1 MRRYDFTPELLDALP
16 EELAE
21 LYRGLEDTLLM
32 EICSRLK
39 AADELNEVT
48 VQDIKALRAHGID
61 LKEIEKAI
69 RKTTGISE
77 QKLKKLLDDVVARN
91 QAYYTEL
98 ITLADVTRPDVLVDA
113 AAIAAIYA
121 QTKQECRNIT
131 RSMGFL
137 VDNGRTMLPPAKA
150 YQWALDNSLMQV
162 QSGAISYNQV
172 ISNAVKQLADSGL
185 KTVDYESGHRDQ
197 VDVAARRAV
206 MTGVSQVCA
215 KYTEQSAEYLETPYF
230 EVSAHS
236 GARDKPG
243 PSPWSSHK
251 AWQGKVYSVN
261 KDDIYPNIYDVC
273 GLGAVD
279 GLEGANC
286 RHRRF
291 PWVEGVS
298 ERTYTDEQLAHI
310 DDGLG
315 CEYDGKKYTAYEA
328 TQMQRSIERQI
339 RKQKR
344 LRDAYKAAGLKDD
357 ETTANIKLRRLNA
370 KYKEFSKAAGLP
382 EQKERLKVL
391 YGGQLTDSK
400 KFAPLKE
407 YAGTWKI
414 KDKFSDR
421 QYVIDVGKP
430 QISGAKQH
438 FWDNLEN
445 RPDRS
450 SLNLQAAQDIINNSR
465 LTLYQT
471 DRQTLKFLADNGYV
485 MLNTKNEIVTVVPE
499 KLRKKYRDYL
509 EGK

>member
-1 MRRYDFTPELLDALP
+1 MRGHMPGHKNLVRANADIVEKCEQKKEENTADVMEYMNDHKDLVCSFIGKGLEMLNDPEKLAAANLSQITTAMGTLIDKWAMIGGSPADTVREDAL
-16 EELAE
+16 
-21 LYRGLEDTLLM
+21 
-32 EICSRLK
+32 S
-39 AADELNEVT
+39 
-48 VQDIKALRAHGID
+48 QS
-61 LKEIEKAI
+61 LKE
-69 RKTTGISE
+69 
-77 QKLKKLLDDVVARN
+77 
-91 QAYYTEL
+91 
-98 ITLADVTRPDVLVDA
+98 
-113 AAIAAIYA
+113 
-121 QTKQECRNIT
+121 
-131 RSMGFL
+131 
-137 VDNGRTMLPPAKA
+137 
-150 YQWALDNSLMQV
+150 V
-162 QSGAISYNQV
+162 QSGAISYNQA

-206 MTGVSQVCA
+206 MTGVNALNQ
-215 KYTEQSAEYLETPYF
+215 KYAEQSADYLETDLV
-230 EVSAHS
+230 EVSAHI
-236 GARDKPG
+236 GARNTGNGLENHESWQGGVYRWAEKPG
-243 PSPWSSHK
+243 DSK
-251 AWQGKVYSVN
+251 GEYKDFVATTGYGQGA
-261 KDDIYPNIYDVC
+261 
-273 GLGAVD
+273 GLG
-279 GLEGANC
+279 GWNC
-286 RHRRF
+286 RHTF
-291 PWVEGVS
+291 YPFVEGIS
-298 ERTYTDEQLAHI
+298 EPTYSQADLNAMKGENRKFVF
-310 DDGLG
+310 DGK
-315 CEYDGKKYTAYEA
+315 EYDGYTA

-339 RKQKR
+339 RKQMR

-357 ETTANIKLRRLNA
+357 ETAANIKLRRLNA

-391 YGGQLTDSK
+391 YGGQLTNSK

-450 SLNLQAAQDIINNSR
+450 SLNLEAAQDIINNSR